1 MAINVN
7 AANVS
12 FGEAVRIDRSD
23 VWGVITAMLVR
34 PACCGEDPVPFGA
47 RYYVTFEVS
56 YVLNGEAKSAWIE
69 SWRLSK

>member
-1 MAINVN
+1 MSIKID

-12 FGEAVRIDRSD
+12 FGEAVRIDRGD

-34 PACCGEDPVPFGA
+34 PACGEDPVPFDA